1 MFYLFILGGILVK
14 KLLLFLALWSGAACA
29 MQSEQNQMNQVATEI
44 AKQSSQL
51 TPEERKQ
58 AVEQATK
65 NVKEIVDACG
75 NDKELLKATLSQ
87 RIKNLL
93 MHPVAG
99 SFIVAAVACLEVALL
114 IVAMYAL
121 AQGINFVA
129 AIAFG
134 KQMLITKWFSQTT
147 WLLLLGYKIGVS
159 IGWLLGIQ
167 HKTDGAIAA
176 KVTA

>member
-1 MFYLFILGGILVK
+1 MK
-14 KLLLFLALWSGAACA
+14 KIFLFLALSFSTAGA
-29 MQSEQNQMNQVATEI
+29 MQSDAIQSGVAAAVAEQASALN
-44 AKQSSQL
+44 
-51 TPEERKQ
+51 PELRQQ
-58 AVEQATK
+58 AVDQAAE
-65 NVKEIVDACG
+65 NVKQLVDSCG
-75 NDKELLKATLSQ
+75 NDKKLLKTTLSQ
-87 RIKNLL
+87 RIKNLV

-99 SFIVAAVACLEVALL
+99 SFIAAAVACLEVALL
-114 IVAMYAL
+114 IVVAYAL

-167 HKTDGAIAA
+167 HKTDGVIAA